1 MGDEAINI
9 LYNSPN
15 ILDMINYQTQ
25 DTILAFTTER
35 WDAIPEDVILP
46 VQTHSC
52 HVAVVR
58 EPMAD
63 YPDTDALVTDRVGVM
78 IGIRT
83 ADCVPVLLYDTIR
96 GVVAAVHA
104 GWRGTVG
111 GITGK
116 TIEVMQTEL
125 GCCPKDIHA
134 IIGPSISPE
143 AFEVGNEVVEQFVRA
158 GFPEE
163 IICKFSL
170 PLAKRFGEGAFHI
183 DLWRANEWL
192 LTEAGVPAGQI
203 EVSGLCTYT
212 NRDRFFSAR
221 QEGIGTGRLVSG
233 IVRKR

>member
-1 MGDEAINI
+1 
-9 LYNSPN
+9 
-15 ILDMINYQTQ
+15 MINYQTQ
-25 DTILAFTTER
+25 DTIQAFTTER
-35 WDAIPEDVILP
+35 MDAIPEGMILP

-58 EPMAD
+58 ESMAE
-63 YPDTDALVTDRVGVM
+63 YPETDALVTDRVGVM

-83 ADCVPVLLYDTIR
+83 ADCVPVLLYDTTR

-111 GITGK
+111 RITSK
-116 TIEVMQTEL
+116 AVEVMKKEF
-125 GCCPKDIHA
+125 GCAPRDIHA

-143 AFEVGNEVVEQFVRA
+143 AFEVGDEVVEQFVRA

-163 IICKFSL
+163 IICKFPL
-170 PLAKRFGEGAFHI
+170 PLAKPHTN
-183 DLWRANEWL
+183 LWRANEWL
-192 LTEAGVPAGQI
+192 LTEAGVPAEQI

-212 NRDRFFSAR
+212 NIDRFFSAR

>member
-1 MGDEAINI
+1 
-9 LYNSPN
+9 
-15 ILDMINYQTQ
+15 MIHYQTA

-35 WDAIPEDVILP
+35 MDAIPEGMILP

-58 EPMAD
+58 DPMAN

-143 AFEVGNEVVEQFVRA
+143 AFEVGDEVVEQFVRA
-158 GFPEE
+158 GFQEE
-163 IICKFSL
+163 IVCKFPL
-170 PLAKRFGEGAFHI
+170 PLAKRFGEGVPQRGGEGASHI
-183 DLWRANEWL
+183 NLWRANQWL
-192 LTEAGVPAGQI
+192 LTEAGVPAEQI

-212 NRDRFFSAR
+212 NIDRFFSAR
-221 QEGIGTGRLVSG
+221 QEGIGTSRLVSG

>member
-1 MGDEAINI
+1 
-9 LYNSPN
+9 
-15 ILDMINYQTQ
+15 MINYQTD

-35 WDAIPEDVILP
+35 PDAIPEDVILP

-58 EPMAD
+58 DPMAN

-83 ADCVPVLLYDTIR
+83 ADCVPVLLYDTTR

-111 GITGK
+111 GITRK
-116 TIEVMQTEL
+116 TVGVMKKEF
-125 GCCPKDIHA
+125 GCCSTDIHA

-143 AFEVGNEVVEQFVRA
+143 AFEVGDEVVEQFVRA

-163 IICKFSL
+163 IVLQDYPK
-170 PLAKRFGEGAFHI
+170 PHI
-183 DLWRANEWL
+183 DLWRANQWL

-212 NRDRFFSAR
+212 NTYRFFSAR
-221 QEGIGTGRLVSG
+221 REGIGTGRLVSG
-233 IVRKR
+233 IIRKR

>member
-1 MGDEAINI
+1 MGDEAINF
-9 LYNSPN
+9 LGKSPN

-25 DTILAFTTER
+25 DTIQAFTTER
-35 WDAIPEDVILP
+35 MDAVPEEMILP

-52 HVAVVR
+52 NVAVVR
-58 EPMAD
+58 DPMAN
-63 YPDTDALVTDRVGVM
+63 YPDTDALVTDRGGGM

-83 ADCVPVLLYDTIR
+83 ADCVPVLLYDTTH

-104 GWRGTVG
+104 GWRGTVA

-116 TIEVMQTEL
+116 TIEVMKTEF
-125 GCCPKDIHA
+125 GCCPQDIHA

-143 AFEVGNEVVEQFVRA
+143 VFEVGDEVVEQFVRA

-163 IICKFSL
+163 IVLHAYPK
-170 PLAKRFGEGAFHI
+170 PHI
-183 DLWRANEWL
+183 NLWRANEWL

-212 NRDRFFSAR
+212 NIDRFFSAR